1 MHSLDDAG
9 LLTAYTRNRSEEAFA
24 ALVDRHIALVYSS
37 ALRQVCDPNLARE
50 ITQSV
55 FIILARKAA
64 SLPRG
69 TILPGWLCQTTRFT
83 VRNTLKTENRR
94 RHHEQ
99 EAYMQSVKT
108 DDHPDTASDQWH
120 QIAPFLDNAL
130 SRLDE
135 TDRDAI
141 VLRFYQQ
148 KPLAEVGQI
157 LGINDDAA
165 QKRVS
170 RALEKLRA
178 IFVKHG
184 ATLTV
189 TTIATIV
196 AANAV
201 QAAPAGL
208 AATIKTVSLTAASTG
223 TLTLYKLMTFSNL
236 KLGISAIALAGA
248 ATALV
253 VQHQAQAHLRDQNT
267 SLQQQLTQLQTDNE
281 TLSNQLATTSRPSS
295 LSTDQMNELLKLR
308 GEVGQLRKQASAA
321 QSLRAEN
328 EQLRT
333 SLQTASSAKE
343 PTPEELERKFAIQ
356 QINNAKRGVLGIVM
370 FSGDNQQQFPTN
382 FDQLAPFFTDP
393 DLLPTL
399 RTNFEFTYQGS
410 MKDIANPSQTIV
422 LRGTQPWQN
431 PDGKWAKAYAFAD
444 GHAEVHST
452 PDGNFTDW
460 ENQRLVPPP
469 GQ

>member
-1 MHSLDDAG
+1 
-9 LLTAYTRNRSEEAFA
+9 
-24 ALVDRHIALVYSS
+24 
-37 ALRQVCDPNLARE
+37 
-50 ITQSV
+50 
-55 FIILARKAA
+55 
-64 SLPRG
+64 
-69 TILPGWLCQTTRFT
+69 
-83 VRNTLKTENRR
+83 
-94 RHHEQ
+94 
-99 EAYMQSVKT
+99 MQSVKT